1 MTGFTAESGGRDER
15 WGTSL
20 AGGVGTRASVFT
32 PSLQSYLLLLVVV
45 LNGEDS
51 VWQSHDRL
59 EIGLKIKAADGV
71 VFDPWFVLRLC

>member
-1 MTGFTAESGGRDER
+1 MGHLARWRSWDES
-15 WGTSL
+15 
-20 AGGVGTRASVFT
+20 VGIHTK
-32 PSLQSYLLLLVVV
+32 LQSYLLLRVVV